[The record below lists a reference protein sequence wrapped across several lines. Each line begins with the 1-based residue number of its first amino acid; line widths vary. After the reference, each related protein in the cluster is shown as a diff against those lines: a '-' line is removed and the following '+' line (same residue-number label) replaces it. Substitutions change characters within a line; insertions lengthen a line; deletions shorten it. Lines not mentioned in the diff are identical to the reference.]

1 MKFSL
6 LKIRLACSAVFIVG
20 VLAPLT
26 AHAQYLHPKI
36 SGKQTTIRN
45 VVILP
50 AKVDVVRSSMKGP
63 EGMAA
68 ESEALSAQVEKTVAE
83 VLASKKKVTTVASPA
98 ASGEA
103 GAQSKYTVADMQ
115 AKFDDLLP

>member
-1 MKFSL
+1 MKFSF

-20 VLAPLT
+20 VLAPLI
-26 AHAQYLHPKI
+26 AYAQYLHPKI
-36 SGKQTTIRN
+36 SGKQTSIRN

-68 ESEALSAQVEKTVAE
+68 ESEALSARVEKTVAE
-83 VLASKKKVTTVASPA
+83 GLANKKKVTTVAGPA
-98 ASGEA
+98 SSSDEG
-103 GAQSKYTVADMQ
+103 S
-115 AKFDDLLP
+115 